1 MQNVEIQNFA
11 YGIINSV
18 DKQSIPDAASSSSLN
33 WSTEG
38 TKIALRGGY
47 YRLGKTNNTSG
58 SITGLR
64 VAKNVGLNNTTST
77 IFRKRG
83 RKLEYYD
90 ATSDDWVECGTDI
103 FPVASA
109 SDHVSM
115 ENYHSISGSQLH
127 INGPTCGPFKVMVAN
142 PGSSTSL
149 YDSSKNFY
157 GYIRVKQNR
166 TFLWNRGGTTKDTT
180 GLYGSYID
188 KDEASDFTQISGES
202 IGLAGSTTYTGTL
215 AFKAAGAKRTCFEV
229 TFTDGTET
237 FTDNLDGTLT
247 GTAGGTGTINY
258 TTGEYS
264 ITFAAAAGGAVT
276 ATYRWEDST
285 ATGIVDFTKSTPRTA
300 GQGFIFRQD
309 DGGGK
314 SQGIAS
320 IGGTEYCMH
329 EVKTWALTLSADDT
343 EATNLIYRERV
354 GIPNFRAYI
363 ETGDGIY
370 YIDDTDKNDPHLRL
384 MSFDM
389 GGSEV
394 IPKSVSKR
402 LKLNNE
408 KVGFSFTGYTFDQ
421 AAIIEWGD
429 FIVLS
434 CRTNDSAVN
443 NRVFTYNKQTGAID
457 EHDYF
462 VNCFEIYDGSLIA
475 GDSVSG
481 NVTVLFNGYD
491 DDSSTIANYWEGKLA
506 DLGARR
512 LKKQK
517 KIVLQG
523 EIGKEQSILVSCSVD
538 RGSFVEVGTIEGN
551 GSYVDTTSR
560 VIIGSQ
566 MVGDGTI
573 GGDSSGIEAYN
584 YVKEFSMP
592 TGNFELIQLRFEAQ
606 GLGYASVSTITHKD
620 IRIKWSKIPA
630 KYR

>member
-1 MQNVEIQNFA
+1 MQHVEIQNFA

-18 DKQSIPDAASSSSLN
+18 DKQSIPDAASSASLN

-47 YRLGKTNNTSG
+47 YRLGSTNNAIG
-58 SITGLR
+58 PITGLR
-64 VAKNVGLNNTTST
+64 VAKNVGLNDTTST

-90 ATSDDWVECGTDI
+90 TATDDWVECGTDI
-103 FPVASA
+103 FPVGGESE
-109 SDHVSM
+109 HVSM
-115 ENYHSISGSQLH
+115 ENYHSITGSQIH
-127 INGPTCGPFKVMVAN
+127 INGPSVGPYKVMVAN
-142 PGSSTSL
+142 PGSYTSL

-188 KDEASDFTQISGES
+188 KDEASDFTQISAES
-202 IGLAGSTTYTGTL
+202 IGIAGSTTYTGTL

-276 ATYRWEDST
+276 ATYRWEDSS
-285 ATGIVDFTKSTPRTA
+285 ANGIVDFTKSATRTA

-314 SQGIAS
+314 TQGIAS

-370 YIDDTDKNDPHLRL
+370 YMDDTDKNDPHLRL

-408 KVGFSFTGYTFDQ
+408 KVGFSFTNYTFDK
-421 AAIIEWGD
+421 AAMIEWGD
-429 FIVLS
+429 FIVFS
-434 CRTNDSAVN
+434 CRSNDSAVN

-462 VNCFEIYDGSLIA
+462 VNCFEIYNGALIA

-481 NVTVLFNGYD
+481 NVAVLFNGYD
-491 DDSSTIANYWEGKLA
+491 DDGSTIYNYWEGKLA

-517 KIVLQG
+517 KIVIQG
-523 EIGKEQSILVSCSVD
+523 EIGKEQSIVVSCAVD
-538 RGSFVEVGTIEGN
+538 RGSFVEIGMIEGA
-551 GSYVDTTSR
+551 GTYVDTTNR
-560 VIIGSQ
+560 VVVGSQ
-566 MVGDGTI
+566 TVGNGTI
-573 GGDSSGIEAYN
+573 GGESNGVEAYN
-584 YVKEFSMP
+584 YMREFSMP

-606 GLGYASVSTITHKD
+606 GFGYASVSTIMHKD